1 MPSRLNSGDRLVIC
15 VAEDRKSCEP
25 SLRLLLTS
33 LRRYSADVAI
43 IVFCPHADAEF
54 IDWTRGDDF
63 GRIDLR
69 TAPVAGAYGW
79 NVKPQALLQLLSEG
93 HREVVWI
100 DSDIVAT
107 KDVRPAFAQ
116 LDSGVLVATEEALW
130 TQNVTAQVW

>member
-1 MPSRLNSGDRLVIC
+1 
-15 VAEDRKSCEP
+15 
-25 SLRLLLTS
+25 
-33 LRRYSADVAI
+33 
-43 IVFCPHADAEF
+43 
-54 IDWTRGDDF
+54 
-63 GRIDLR
+63 
-69 TAPVAGAYGW
+69 VAGAYGW